1 MSDPHVWGQRPQQR
15 PRLPHLASHHGLL
28 HREEVPHPP
37 TQVSMVRVDAG
48 PAVPQG
54 RAQQRGYDG
63 HSPHCGAGRAVGPGR
78 GGPVTQL

>member
-1 MSDPHVWGQRPQQR
+1 MSDPHVRGQRPQQR
-15 PRLPHLASHHGLL
+15 PHLPHLASHRGLL
-28 HREEVPHPP
+28 RREEVLHPP
-37 TQVSMVRVDAG
+37 TRVSTVRVDAG

-54 RAQQRGYDG
+54 RAQRWGYHG